1 MMGNQGKR
9 ASLAAGVAA
18 VVAASTLT
26 WGGAA
31 YAQAVPGGTLD
42 PLSIPK
48 YVTPLVIPP
57 VMDDTGTDNDYD
69 IAVRQFQQQI
79 LPGGH
84 WNELAPKC
92 KASPGL
98 CELPATTVWSYG
110 PANDPLPD
118 SSGIPGGA
126 AGLAP
131 APNSQF
137 NYPAYTVEN
146 TTHTPTTVDWINDLV
161 VDPWTN
167 TDRSFLSHLLPID
180 RTLHWANPE
189 LLPCDPV
196 ANAELGAG
204 LPTDCRPHVPSLDA
218 DQLALLAEPYDGP
231 VPVIVHV
238 HGAHVAPESDGYPEA
253 WYLPDADNI
262 PTGYATQGRLVN
274 QYGTETNSATRPGV
288 ASFSYPNTQPSTT
301 LWYHDHTLGMTRNNV
316 YAGPAGFWLIR
327 NADGGEDGVDPLA
340 TVLPAPAPIAGE
352 GLVETNVTGRHKY
365 REIPIVIQDRA
376 FNADGSL
383 FYPANRAFFEGL
395 GDGQTPDNVGAG
407 LDIPFFGEG
416 DSDIAPIWNPE
427 AFFNVMVVNGVSWP
441 ELEVAPAIYR
451 FRLLNGSNSR
461 FLNLELRLAN
471 KKGRLTGKQVPFYQI
486 GAEQSVLPQVV
497 RIEKGFATPLPG
509 DGSRTNR
516 ALNIDACNGTPL
528 CVDEQKAP
536 FVDQANLMGL
546 AERADVLVD
555 FRGMKD
561 GQIVRMINTAPD
573 APFGGFPDVPADPG
587 TTGQV
592 MQFRVNSALMGLGNT
607 DPLLADGTPNPNA
620 ATAPWDVVLTLPEQ
634 GAPALNLTANYT
646 KQDLALL
653 EEESEHV
660 CVTMDMAGNIVVDPT
675 STPTIPVDGTCKVI
689 ETGALAGSVP
699 FAPKA
704 AVLGTNGSG
713 GGNVQL
719 WSDPLRQNPELG
731 ATETWEMWNWS
742 ADAHPIHLHL
752 VKFKVVNREAFDPA
766 TGALLGPVPASAHET
781 GWKDTVI
788 AYPGEVTRVN
798 ATFDLPG
805 LYVWHCHIVEHED
818 NEMMVP
824 FCVGDTG
831 ANGCQAVP

>member
-1 MMGNQGKR
+1 MKKQGKR
-9 ASLAAGVAA
+9 MPVTLGA
-18 VVAASTLT
+18 VVAAAVSALA
-26 WGGAA
+26 WGSVAN
-31 YAQAVPGGTLD
+31 AQAVPGGTLD
-42 PLSIPK
+42 PLTIPK

-57 VMDDTGTDNDYD
+57 VMNNNGTANDYD

-84 WNELAPKC
+84 WNTLAPKC
-92 KASPGL
+92 EANPGL
-98 CELPATTVWSYG
+98 CNLPATTVWSYG
-110 PANDPLPD
+110 PATDPLPD
-118 SSGIPGGA
+118 SSDIGGA
-126 AGLAP
+126 EGLAP
-131 APNSQF
+131 ALNSQF

-146 TTHTPTTVDWINDLV
+146 TTHTLTTVDWINDLV
-161 VDPWTN
+161 VDPWNN
-167 TDRSFLSHLLPID
+167 TDRSYLSHLLPID

-189 LLPCDPV
+189 LLPCDPA
-196 ANAELGAG
+196 ANNELGSG
-204 LPTDCRPHVPSLDA
+204 MPTDCRPNPAHLNA
-218 DQLALLAEPYDGP
+218 DQLALLSQPYDGP

-238 HGAHVAPESDGYPEA
+238 HGAHVGPESDGYPEA
-253 WYLPDADNI
+253 WFLPDADNI
-262 PTGYATQGRLVN
+262 PTGFAAQGRLVN
-274 QYGTETNSATRPGV
+274 QYGTETNSDTTPGV

-327 NADGGEDGVDPLA
+327 DADGGEDGVDPLA
-340 TVLPAPAPIAGE
+340 TVLPAPAPVAGE
-352 GLVETNVTGRHKY
+352 DLLETNVTGRHKY

-376 FNADGSL
+376 FNTDGSL

-407 LDIPFFGEG
+407 LNIPFFGEG

-461 FLNLELRLAN
+461 FLNLSMVRLTKKGKAN
-471 KKGRLTGKQVPFYQI
+471 KEIPFYQI

-497 RIEKGFATPLPG
+497 EIVTGKATPLTPG
-509 DGSRTNR
+509 AAAWDRVN
-516 ALNIDACNGTPL
+516 
-528 CVDEQKAP
+528 AP
-536 FVDQANLMGL
+536 FKEQAMLMGL

-555 FRGMKD
+555 FRGLKD
-561 GQIVRMINTAPD
+561 GTIVRMINTAPD
-573 APFGGFPDVPADPG
+573 APFGGFPDVPADPA

-592 MQFRVNSALMGLGNT
+592 MQFRVNAALMGQSAT
-607 DPLLADGTPNPNA
+607 DPLLSDGTPNPNA
-620 ATAPWDVVLTLPEQ
+620 ATDPWNVVLTLPEQ
-634 GAPALNLTANYT
+634 DDPALNLTANYT

-660 CVTMDMAGNIVVDPT
+660 CVTMDMAGNIAVDAAA
-675 STPTIPVDGTCKVI
+675 TPTIPVDGTCFVI
-689 ETGALAGSVP
+689 ETGAPAGSVP

-719 WSDPLRQNPELG
+719 WSDPLRQNPDLG

-752 VKFKVVNREAFDPA
+752 VKFKVVNREAFDPLS
-766 TGALLGPVPASAHET
+766 GALLGPVPASAHET

-824 FCVGDTG
+824 FCVGNTE